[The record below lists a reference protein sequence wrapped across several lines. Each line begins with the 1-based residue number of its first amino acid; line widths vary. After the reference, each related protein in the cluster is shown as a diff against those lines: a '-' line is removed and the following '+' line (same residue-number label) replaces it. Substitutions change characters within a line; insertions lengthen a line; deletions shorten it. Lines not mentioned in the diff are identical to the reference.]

1 MDMGNH
7 KIQLMWVPFNRDGK
21 VRIFVLPSLVL
32 RSILTFIF
40 LCILAIPVFQFGF
53 SVLTDRIQ
61 ALKDKNTSLLEE
73 IKVLQYVKQSLYRIE
88 EKDRILQDY
97 FGMQEYRSLE
107 QIVGLGGEHRKNLNG
122 LDSQNRQQTPALA
135 EVKINQGLQS
145 KMETTLKRLA
155 GNYDIFHYLI
165 KKQDEI
171 WDETPS
177 IMPLNTDNFKM
188 TSAFGWRNNPFTHL
202 REFHTGID
210 VVGPEGIKIIAPAK
224 AVVVARSYDNW
235 LGNYVVLDHGKGVKT
250 IYGHLEKILVKAGDK
265 LKKGDAVALMGNT
278 GLSTSR
284 HLHYMIVIN
293 DRIMDPRQYIL
304 NFQG

>member
-1 MDMGNH
+1 MNNH

-32 RSILTFIF
+32 RSILTFVL
-40 LCILAIPVFQFGF
+40 LCILAIPIFQFGF

-61 ALKDKNTSLLEE
+61 LLEDKNFSLVEE
-73 IKVLQYVKQSLYRIE
+73 IKALQYVKQSLYRIE
-88 EKDRILQDY
+88 EKDRVLRDY
-97 FGMQEYRSLE
+97 FGMQEYQSLE
-107 QIVGLGGEHRKNLNG
+107 QIIGLGGEHRQKLSG
-122 LDSQNRQQTPALA
+122 LDTQNRSQTPAPA
-135 EVKINQGLQS
+135 EIKVSQGLQG
-145 KMETTLKRLA
+145 KMEMVLKRLA

-177 IMPLNTDNFKM
+177 IMPLNTDHFRM

-210 VVGPEGIKIIAPAK
+210 VVGPEGTKIIAPAK
-224 AVVVARSYDNW
+224 AVVVASSNDNW

-250 IYGHLEKILVKAGDK
+250 IYGHLEKALVKSGNK
-265 LKKGDAVALMGNT
+265 LKKGDTVAIMGNT